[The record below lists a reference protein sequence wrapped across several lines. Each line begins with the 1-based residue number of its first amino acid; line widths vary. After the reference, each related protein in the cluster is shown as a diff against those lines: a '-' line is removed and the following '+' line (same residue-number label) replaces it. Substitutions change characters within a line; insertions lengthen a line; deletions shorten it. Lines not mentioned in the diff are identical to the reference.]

1 MAGAR
6 ISALL
11 FVLLSASLLTYAQVE
26 NQTAAQPQ
34 SPPPAVSPS
43 PPGPADS
50 TQLEVIK
57 SPRPNYPAE
66 AAAKELQ
73 GQVWIKLLISET
85 GDVESA
91 EIISGNPILA
101 KAAADA
107 MKKWKFKPFIK
118 NGKAVKVSTKLP
130 FDFALKG
137 HVFDAKPPAATRIAE
152 PPISPSSPTA
162 PGLADASS
170 SSTPAAETGGQ
181 PLKLRVSQ
189 GVMEGNIVHRVEPV
203 YPPEARRNHIQGTV
217 LLQATIGKD
226 GRIHDVKAI
235 SGPPELI
242 EASIGAIQQWRY
254 RPYLLQGNPVQV
266 ETTIKIQFHM

>member
-1 MAGAR
+1 MTAMADPR
-6 ISALL
+6 ISI
-11 FVLLSASLLTYAQVE
+11 FPVVLLSASLLTHTQVE
-26 NQTAAQPQ
+26 NQIALQPQ
-34 SPPPAVSPS
+34 TPPAASPS
-43 PPGPADS
+43 PSSPADS

-57 SPRPNYPAE
+57 SPKPDYPAQ

-85 GDVESA
+85 GDVETT
-91 EIISGNPILA
+91 EIISGDPILA

-118 NGKAVKVSTKLP
+118 NGRAVKVSTKVP
-130 FDFALKG
+130 FDFAFRG
-137 HVFDAKPPAATRIAE
+137 RVSDPHPPAAGMAA
-152 PPISPSSPTA
+152 PAASLSSAA
-162 PGLADASS
+162 PAPAGA
-170 SSTPAAETGGQ
+170 STPASETDGL
-181 PLKLRVSQ
+181 PLTLRVSQ

-226 GRIHDVKAI
+226 GRLHDVKPL

-242 EASIGAIQQWRY
+242 EASIGAVQQWRY
-254 RPYLLQGNPVQV
+254 RPYLLKGNPVEVQ
-266 ETTIKIQFHM
+266 TTIKIQFHM

>member
-1 MAGAR
+1 MTGAR
-6 ISALL
+6 VSALL
-11 FVLLSASLLTYAQVE
+11 LALLSASLLTYAQVE

-34 SPPPAVSPS
+34 SPSPAASPS

-57 SPRPNYPAE
+57 APRPDYPAE
-66 AAAKELQ
+66 AAEKELQ

-85 GDVESA
+85 GDVENA

-130 FDFALKG
+130 FDFALQG
-137 HVFDAKPPAATRIAE
+137 HVFEPRPPAGSRMAE
-152 PPISPSSPTA
+152 PPASPSSPTA
-162 PGLADASS
+162 PGVADASS
-170 SSTPAAETGGQ
+170 SRPAPETGSE
-181 PLKLRVSQ
+181 PLMKLRVSQ
-189 GVMEGNIVHRVEPV
+189 GVMEANILHRVEPA

-217 LLQATIGKD
+217 LLQAIIGRD

-235 SGPPELI
+235 SGPRELI
-242 EASIGAIQQWRY
+242 EASMGAIQQWRY
-254 RPYLLQGNPVQV
+254 RPYLLQGKPVEV
-266 ETTIKIQFHM
+266 ETTIKVQFHM